1 MNEYSEL
8 LADIKD
14 DTIEDPG
21 FHDTIRRSTD
31 DLEPRRLDGVVEDKI
46 KELLRYVD
54 EYCDTYKTESDCSV
68 GERRLIIEKMRNAI
82 EKVDLSLS
90 VGADEFYKMYYEYR
104 SLKDRSCKTCN
115 VCGCRNTVENLH
127 DAVDIF
133 EVLQVSNEQADV
145 YNRLL

>member
-1 MNEYSEL
+1 MNSASLLNEYSEL
-8 LADIKD
+8 LADIED

-54 EYCDTYKTESDCSV
+54 EYCDTYKTESGCSV
-68 GERRLIIEKMRNAI
+68 GERRLIIGKMRNVI
-82 EKVDLSLS
+82 EKVDLCLS

-104 SLKDRSCKTCN
+104 
-115 VCGCRNTVENLH
+115 V
-127 DAVDIF
+127 
-133 EVLQVSNEQADV
+133 
-145 YNRLL
+145 